1 MRCRPRLGDRSSRCS
16 FIRTVT
22 VGSGIAPDL
31 LTLKG
36 VAFQA
41 LAGSQPR
48 LHTAGGEFHPALRT
62 SPLQGSGSA
71 IVGRRRWHQRSHRQ
85 PGDSAMALF
94 QPAAVRRPPTERSN
108 ARRRCHGVAG
118 GAADAGK
125 GAMLHCKRA
134 VPPWLLTCSHS
145 RQGARQRWPVD
156 SCHRRLGAPSTRP
169 CGPLCSSRLPWLQ
182 NSSLPAGTT
191 KAWAWPGWMQNS
203 CGVGCAAVEDVKE
216 GAQEGEKG
224 CMPGPVERVKQCL
237 QRKQTGPCA
246 TGTAPTF
253 VHRSSADGGMAVLV
267 LWKPICICCRTDAWG
282 MMAPLLVPP
291 AFLRERGP

>member
-145 RQGARQRWPVD
+145 RQGAPALAGGQLPLQAGRTVD
-156 SCHRRLGAPSTRP
+156 RP

-203 CGVGCAAVEDVKE
+203 CGVGCAAVEDVEE

-246 TGTAPTF
+246 TGTARPLCTAA
-253 VHRSSADGGMAVLV
+253 VQMAAWLF
-267 LWKPICICCRTDAWG
+267 WCCGNQSVSVAEQMPG
-282 MMAPLLVPP
+282 A
-291 AFLRERGP
+291 